1 MKNVRGWLA
10 ALALALLLP
19 GALRAQDTE
28 DRRGSGYMGIFFGW
42 SDDGRTEVREVV
54 RGSPADRAG
63 IRSGDVVVRLNGRA
77 PTRQAVDQLR
87 ETLDRGDTV
96 HLRVRHDGEE
106 ADRLVIAAA
115 RPRTMVYGGLPGTVP
130 GTVWTP
136 GDGRIVIRMDTI
148 AGRIDSLVVR
158 MDSLRSRLRM
168 RTRGD
173 SLVIHMDT
181 VWRVMRDSLRTALP
195 RASREFRTAV
205 PFLAEWGSRSVAGAE
220 FAEMNPGLG
229 RYFHTNEGLL
239 VLQVGPQTPS
249 GRGGLQAGDVVVEA
263 AGHKVERVRDLRD
276 AFTRAAGQEV
286 RLTVLRDGRRQQLS
300 VRWQPTETRTY
311 RIETERA
318 RTRERLAPS
327 RRP

>member
-1 MKNVRGWLA
+1 MNARRWLA
-10 ALALALLLP
+10 ALALALAVP
-19 GALRAQDTE
+19 GALRAQE
-28 DRRGSGYMGIFFGW
+28 GEGRRGSGYMGIYFGW

-77 PTRQAVDQLR
+77 PTREAVDELR
-87 ETLDRGDTV
+87 ETLDSGDSV
-96 HLRVRHDGEE
+96 RLRVRHDGQEV
-106 ADRLVIAAA
+106 DRLVVAAA

-136 GDGRIVIRMDTI
+136 GDRRVVIRMDTI

-158 MDSLRSRLRM
+158 MDSLRSRLRA
-168 RTRGD
+168 RHRGD
-173 SLVIHMDT
+173 SIVIHMDT
-181 VWRVMRDSLRTALP
+181 VIRVMRDSLRSAFP
-195 RASREFRTAV
+195 RASREFRAAV
-205 PFLAEWGSRSVAGAE
+205 PFLSEFGSRSVAGAE

-229 RYFHTNEGLL
+229 RYFRTNEGLL

-249 GRGGLQAGDVVVEA
+249 ARGGLQAGDVVVEA
-263 AGHKVERVRDLRD
+263 AGRKVERVRDLRD

-300 VRWQPTETRTY
+300 VRWQPEVRTY
-311 RIETERA
+311 RWDTERRE
-318 RTRERLAPS
+318 RTRERLEPS